1 MDKWYLLPGMGAD
14 SSMYDLLRKE
24 VPFEINYI
32 DWPRYRGEKTFA
44 EVAKRIVGEKD
55 IKDGDIVGGSS
66 LGGMIGIEIARLKSV
81 RAVVLLGSAV
91 SSAELQGS
99 LSFFSPLIKI
109 VPISLIQAFAG
120 KSENVV
126 AKMFAKA
133 DAEFIRA
140 MSLYMPGWHGLKDL
154 QVPLFRIHGEKDRV
168 IRCSKTGSNIVK
180 NAGHFLAM
188 TNSKEC
194 GAFLNKIKVFSFGE

>member
-1 MDKWYLLPGMGAD
+1 
-14 SSMYDLLRKE
+14 MYDLLRKE

-44 EVAKRIVGEKD
+44 EVAKRVVEENNIQ
-55 IKDGDIVGGSS
+55 DGDIVGGSS

-91 SSAELQGS
+91 SSTELQGS
-99 LSFFSPLIKI
+99 LSLFSPLIKI
-109 VPISLIQAFAG
+109 VPISLIQALAG
-120 KSENVV
+120 KSDNII

-140 MSLYMPGWHGLKDL
+140 TSLYMPRWQGFKDL
-154 QVPLFRIHGEKDRV
+154 QVPLFRIHGEKDQV
-168 IRCSKTGSNIVK
+168 IRCPKTGSEIVK

-188 TNSKEC
+188 IHAKEC
-194 GAFLNKIKVFSFGE
+194 GAFLNKIKVLSFGEY